1 MPANWEEQKTR
12 ANLFANNWLNRPAE
26 WGGFSFTAI
35 ALDLHPPSLSFGQ
48 QGPIDL
54 FDEFD
59 LMTIIYGKN
68 I

>member
-1 MPANWEEQKTR
+1 MYNQILIKPPHFR
-12 ANLFANNWLNRPAE
+12 
-26 WGGFSFTAI
+26 GGFSFTAI
-35 ALDLHPPSLSFGQ
+35 ALDLHPPSLSSGG

-68 I
+68 F